1 MLKLLPLFQIAPSY
15 TNLFV
20 TILSI
25 TLHCLVAG
33 NKMLKVHD
41 ATYCVEYVKTNL
53 YVNLAVKENKQI
65 FALVFLI
72 NTECKNDNS
81 PASKITSFSPPS
93 HFCSC
98 VPLCVSSVASMSLPI
113 KSSETSF
120 TSFVSF
126 TSQKNCTEICIL

>member
-15 TNLFV
+15 TYLFV

-33 NKMLKVHD
+33 NKMLKVHV
-41 ATYCVEYVKTNL
+41 ATYCVEYVKTHL
-53 YVNLAVKENKQI
+53 YVNLAVKGNKQI

-81 PASKITSFSPPS
+81 PASKITLFSPPS

-98 VPLCVSSVASMSLPI
+98 VPLCVSSMSLPI